1 MEYKEVKKYDKP
13 YENKKNKVVKAV
25 GLCSN
30 EKLVFQTRIMVPED
44 ISCTH
49 KRKTGEGANDTT
61 QQPTTSYWLGCKTR
75 HRKGIK

>member
-1 MEYKEVKKYDKP
+1 MEYKEVKKYEKP

-30 EKLVFQTRIMVPED
+30 EKLVFQTRIMVRKD

-49 KRKTGEGANDTT
+49 KRKTGARPNIERELHNVYT
-61 QQPTTSYWLGCKTR
+61 
-75 HRKGIK
+75 